1 MSLDILNANFEGI
14 TGDRKLAD
22 GISAQGRIGRRGQ
35 LMQSNMSSF
44 YGELSERR
52 RLYFGSTPAAGVTIP
67 IYSSTTQQ
75 FVLANPLGSQKK
87 ARLLKAVIGYIS
99 GTMVAGH
106 LCYANQTLINS
117 AITGTAA
124 LIQNG
129 YLGAAAGPSGS
140 GMNLYTA
147 ATVVAFTYLFPMG
160 LSQVAQTAAQTNTP
174 WQMIDNIDG
183 GITVP
188 PGSAIAIA
196 ANVAASMVATIGLLW
211 EEEDLDA

>member
-1 MSLDILNANFEGI
+1 MSVEIFNTNLVGLTGERKI
-14 TGDRKLAD
+14 TD
-22 GISAQGRIGRRGQ
+22 GNTGQLRMGRRGQ

-52 RLYFGSTPAAGVTIP
+52 RLFFGSTAAAGVTVP
-67 IYSSTTQQ
+67 IFSNTTQQ
-75 FVLANPLGSQKK
+75 FVLQNPIGSNKK
-87 ARLLKAVIGYIS
+87 ARLLKSVLGYVS

-106 LCYANQTLINS
+106 FCYANQTLMTS
-117 AITGTAA
+117 AITGTPA

-129 YLGAAAGPSGS
+129 YLGAAAGPAGS

-160 LSQVAQTAAQTNTP
+160 LSQVVQAATATNAP
-174 WQMIDNIDG
+174 WQMVDNIDG
-183 GITVP
+183 AITLP

-196 ANVAASMVATIGLLW
+196 ANVAAAVVATIGLLW